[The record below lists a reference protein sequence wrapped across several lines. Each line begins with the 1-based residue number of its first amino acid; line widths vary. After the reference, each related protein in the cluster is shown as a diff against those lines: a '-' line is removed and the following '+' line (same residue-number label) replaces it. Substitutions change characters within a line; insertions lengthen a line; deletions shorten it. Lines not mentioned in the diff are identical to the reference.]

1 MLKCC
6 KSFVVSFYFYTLYG
20 NNTFF
25 DISAN
30 LIINLKNIIK
40 MKYLEKYIDY
50 NDLDKIIESN
60 DYMNCKIK
68 KGAEKFIK
76 TRPSEYQQDL
86 QIAVFIDNIPKV
98 RTRNDVIKT
107 GLATIIRAESIGFTD
122 GWCLD
127 YNAPFCCHEAIVT
140 PYVSDESYEYWDG
153 KKAKISDVIDEYL
166 YHSCIHSDYWRI

>member
-1 MLKCC
+1 
-6 KSFVVSFYFYTLYG
+6 
-20 NNTFF
+20 
-25 DISAN
+25 
-30 LIINLKNIIK
+30 
-40 MKYLEKYIDY
+40 MKHLEKYIDY

-60 DYMNCKIK
+60 DWMNCKIK

-76 TRPSEYQQDL
+76 TRPSEYEQDS

-107 GLATIIRAESIGFTD
+107 GLATIIRAESIGFAD

-127 YNAPFCCHEAIVT
+127 YNAPFCCDEAIVT
-140 PYVSDESYEYWDG
+140 PYVADESYEYWDG

-166 YHSCIHSDYWRI
+166 YHSCIHSDYWKI